1 MRIANLPAALA
12 AALVAASCA
21 HGGEIPAEEKTG
33 PYLIGREDVLD
44 VSVWRDADLSRVVP
58 VRPDGLISLP
68 LVGEVE
74 AAGQSPDQ
82 VAEAIR
88 ARLSPFV
95 QDPRVVVIVRE
106 VNAPRFF
113 VIGEV
118 ARPGGFPLR
127 NRTTVLQALSMAG
140 GPNEFASKGG
150 IVVVRRNQQRIRV
163 DYGELVDAPGK
174 RDFALQPGDTIVV
187 P

>member
-1 MRIANLPAALA
+1 MRIATLPAALA

-21 HGGEIPAEEKTG
+21 HGGEVPAEEQAS

-74 AAGQSPDQ
+74 AEGKTPDQ
-82 VAEAIR
+82 VAEIVR
-88 ARLSPFV
+88 ARLAPFV

-106 VNAPRFF
+106 INAPRFF

-118 ARPGGFPLR
+118 AKPGGFPLR
-127 NRTTVLQALSMAG
+127 NRTSVLQALSLAG

-150 IVVVRRNQQRIRV
+150 IVVVRRGGKRIHV
-163 DYGELVDAPGK
+163 NYGELVDHPAK

>member
-1 MRIANLPAALA
+1 MRTATVPAVLA
-12 AALVAASCA
+12 AALVAAACA
-21 HGGEIPAEEKTG
+21 HRGEVPAEEKAG
-33 PYLIGREDVLD
+33 PYLIGHEDLLD

-74 AAGQSPDQ
+74 AAGKTPDQ
-82 VAEAIR
+82 VAETVR
-88 ARLSPFV
+88 TRLAPFV

-106 VNAPRFF
+106 INAPRFF
-113 VIGEV
+113 VVGEV

-127 NRTTVLQALSMAG
+127 NRTTVLQALSLAG

-150 IVVVRRNQQRIRV
+150 IVVVRKNQTRIPV
-163 DYGELVDAPGK
+163 DFGELVDEPAT